1 MSHHCIYFSKTLVME
16 EMEKVKNGED
26 LDSSVIRTI
35 QTLGTT

>member
-1 MSHHCIYFSKTLVME
+1 MSHYYAYISKTLISE